1 MPPKPP
7 RRPTGKPPRKGRRFG
22 QEGGSQPRERDNFA
36 QAKGEKRDRIAPSPG
51 RPVNKKFVSNQ
62 HDKRGEAPRQ
72 DDGRS
77 PPRPAHPPYD
87 KHRDDKDRVRNR
99 PDRTRPEGE
108 RPDMGHPGRRGPRDR
123 APDGGPRSRTG
134 EGWIYGHHAV
144 AAALVNPARRLE
156 RLVVTT
162 EASEALVREGAGGRI
177 SPEFQT
183 SHEISALLP
192 DGAVHQGFA
201 LKAAPL
207 PDKHIEDIFAG
218 LAEGAPALV
227 IVLDQVTDPRN
238 VGAIM
243 RSAAAFAA
251 AAVILPER
259 HGADTTAALAK
270 AASGALETVALV
282 RVTNISRTL
291 EALKAGGFWC
301 VGLDAHA
308 DQPLSAID
316 LSGRIALVMGSEGAG
331 LRRLVA
337 DTCDL
342 RAKLPISG
350 AVESLNVSAAAAI
363 AMYEV
368 ARRRA

>member
-22 QEGGSQPRERDNFA
+22 HEGGDE
-36 QAKGEKRDRIAPSPG
+36 
-51 RPVNKKFVSNQ
+51 
-62 HDKRGEAPRQ
+62 PRQ
-72 DDGRS
+72 RGNFKPGQGANRPRRGPASGQSEDRQRQENQGFRRDEAGPRDDGRA
-77 PPRPAHPPYD
+77 PPRAAPGP
-87 KHRDDKDRVRNR
+87 RDKDRPRHRPEEDR
-99 PDRTRPEGE
+99 PDF
-108 RPDMGHPGRRGPRDR
+108 GRRGRGASRGRPQ
-123 APDGGPRSRTG
+123 DGGPRSRAG

-162 EASEALVREGAGGRI
+162 EASEALVRDGIGGRI
-177 SPEFQT
+177 SPEIRT

-192 DGAVHQGFA
+192 EGAVHQGFA
-201 LKAAPL
+201 LKAAAL
-207 PDKHIEDIFAG
+207 PDRHIEDIFAG

-227 IVLDQVTDPRN
+227 VVLDQVTDPRN
-238 VGAIM
+238 VGAIL

-291 EALKAGGFWC
+291 DALKAAGFWC

-308 DQPLSAID
+308 EQPLAAID
-316 LSGRIALVMGSEGAG
+316 LSGRIALVLGSEGAG

-350 AVESLNVSAAAAI
+350 AIDSLNVSAAAAI